1 MRKCKIFPLAATWIE
16 LEDIVLSK
24 INPASKDR

>member
-1 MRKCKIFPLAATWIE
+1 MRKCKIFPFAATWIE
-16 LEDIVLSK
+16 LEDVVLSK